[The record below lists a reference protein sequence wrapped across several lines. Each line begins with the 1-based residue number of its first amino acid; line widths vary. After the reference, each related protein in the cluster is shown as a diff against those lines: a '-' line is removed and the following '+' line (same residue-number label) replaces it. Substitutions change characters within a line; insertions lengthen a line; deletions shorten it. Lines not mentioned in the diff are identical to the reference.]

1 MPSEDW
7 HTEKDVRDRIIN
19 FYNKKAKTPNLEMQ
33 EAAQELEIYLKRFEV
48 TLRKSGLCK
57 RLEYTDSSYEG
68 LKITADGLEFDIMC
82 VLPMDDVEV
91 MNIEL
96 YPGFVNLHIK
106 EDTKNEVLRNF
117 TDFTSNVLSPQKVV
131 SKYYTEINRV
141 RSKLGQEEQNSMGLK
156 IVGPAVRLL
165 FHKGSGDIWFTA
177 DLVPSLELRR
187 NGQFIM
193 ILFFSK

>member
-1 MPSEDW
+1 
-7 HTEKDVRDRIIN
+7 
-19 FYNKKAKTPNLEMQ
+19 MQ

-57 RLEYTDSSYEG
+57 RFEYTDSSYEG

-177 DLVPSLELRR
+177 DLVPSIELRR
-187 NGQFIM
+187 NGQCIM